1 MHPLCSRHSLLKF
14 TLGHDV
20 TLSET
25 LLELAACRCKYKIQ
39 ANKDLTQ
46 PNDDGHARW
55 RVVVMTHACA
65 RENDNTVYISERS
78 QTQSRSTSTRCAHR
92 CSAHMRELVCKLE
105 EDVFRRKEKNPDA
118 VPIYRIEEL
127 ATFGRNGLK
136 YVFDKSPVLCV
147 SLILDFGDLKICQQ
161 FSKKP

>member
-105 EDVFRRKEKNPDA
+105 EDVFRRKEKIWMPFLYIALKNLLPSVETVWNMFLTNP
-118 VPIYRIEEL
+118 L
-127 ATFGRNGLK
+127 F
-136 YVFDKSPVLCV
+136 YVFHWYW
-147 SLILDFGDLKICQQ
+147 ILVI
-161 FSKKP
+161 